1 MLYVNF
7 SILKTSITFIS
18 NNMQLQFISLGLI
31 AAVLMTAV
39 NADTVGVSGNDVR
52 VNNVGTDI
60 LSSLNVDYV
69 ADDLDVVV
77 AHKRSLSASK
87 KVASA
92 IRRRAIARRSEEA
105 DEEEEDEDENDD
117 EENTDEE
124 STQEESTEEDDEE
137 SVAAAAEDDESA
149 DNEEETSED
158 SEWETS
164 EDAEEDNS
172 EWERRDGLT
181 GGLPIVGDLLGG
193 STSDKGS
200 SGGILGG
207 L

>member
-1 MLYVNF
+1 
-7 SILKTSITFIS
+7 
-18 NNMQLQFISLGLI
+18 MQLQFISLGLI

-39 NADTVGVSGNDVR
+39 NANTVGVTGNNVAAT
-52 VNNVGTDI
+52 NVGTNI
-60 LSSLNVDYV
+60 LSGLNVAYV
-69 ADDLDVVV
+69 ADDLGVNV
-77 AHKRSLSASK
+77 AHKRSVSVSK

-92 IRRRAIARRSEEA
+92 IRRRAIGRRSEEA

-124 STQEESTEEDDEE
+124 STEEESTEEEDDEE

-149 DNEEETSED
+149 DNEEDTSED

-172 EWERRDGLT
+172 EWERRNLLGGN
-181 GGLPIVGDLLGG
+181 GGLPIVADILGGGSTTAKGSSGDLLG
-193 STSDKGS
+193 S
-200 SGGILGG
+200 L
-207 L
+207 